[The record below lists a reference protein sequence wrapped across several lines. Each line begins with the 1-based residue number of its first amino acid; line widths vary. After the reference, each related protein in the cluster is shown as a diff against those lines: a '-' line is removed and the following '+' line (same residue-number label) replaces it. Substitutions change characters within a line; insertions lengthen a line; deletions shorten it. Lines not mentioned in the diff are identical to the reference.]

1 MDLNAQQNEK
11 WLRKR
16 KLTFI
21 AFSIQMVIIGIEYTL
36 TLLTLWLYIKG
47 MINTNSPKL
56 LYSIVS
62 VSFMLASTILMP
74 FIGRMVDKYR
84 NIKSCFLMCN
94 LLMLT
99 GNVLY
104 SIPLSPV
111 FLVAGR
117 IIAGFGGSLK
127 SVIFSETIRCY
138 PASETSSKLSV
149 LSVMYNLGCTL
160 GPGINFFFK
169 DMSFFIGRWHLLDVN
184 FPGLFM
190 GFVCIVME
198 ILTLTM
204 VHDVS
209 KEFDYKALLENNNAT
224 HTVENVI
231 FDINIE
237 DVKNIPVISYNNENI
252 LTGIGDEKSNYTED
266 SDKKNNYT
274 GDSKAHIPLS
284 SKKHTVIKILKV
296 VFLRFDSALIL
307 LTTFVIAFFFI
318 TADLWL
324 PLLVIEKMH
333 LSILEM
339 NICLFGVSGICVIM
353 LILFI
358 WKPMSHNSL
367 IILLI
372 ISLVGYCIVS
382 TGFIVLSYF
391 PFNKALNVIL
401 CIIYMVSFGGAPIIN
416 DVFFVNALSKM
427 VKSNILTFVDSIRN
441 SMFSAG
447 AFLGF
452 IFAPYM
458 FDFVLTFGTLFVL
471 VMIIIGIMFI
481 VRNKHFINPKLL
493 FQLLI

>member
-21 AFSIQMVIIGIEYTL
+21 AFSIQLIIIGIEYTL
-36 TLLTLWLYIKG
+36 TLLTLWLYIKE

-56 LYSIVS
+56 LYSVVS
-62 VSFMLASTILMP
+62 VSFMLASTIVMP
-74 FIGRMVDKYR
+74 FIGRIVDKYR
-84 NIKSCFLMCN
+84 NIKSCFLLCN

-104 SIPLSPV
+104 SIPFSPA

-117 IIAGFGGSLK
+117 IVAGFGGSLK

-149 LSVMYNLGCTL
+149 LSVMHNLGFML

-190 GFVCIVME
+190 GFVCIAME

-209 KEFDYKALLENNNAT
+209 KEFDYKALLENNDAT
-224 HTVENVI
+224 DIVEKVI
-231 FDINIE
+231 FDKNSE
-237 DVKNIPVISYNNENI
+237 DVEKIPIVRYNNESNY
-252 LTGIGDEKSNYTED
+252 TNVGDEKSNYVGDGDEKSNYT
-266 SDKKNNYT
+266 
-274 GDSKAHIPLS
+274 GDSEILLPLK
-284 SKKHTVIKILKV
+284 SKKHAVLKILKV
-296 VFLRFDSALIL
+296 LFLHFDSALIL
-307 LTTFVIAFFFI
+307 FTNFVIAFFFI
-318 TADLWL
+318 TADIWL

-339 NICLFGVSGICVIM
+339 NISFFGVSGICALM
-353 LILFI
+353 LLLFI
-358 WKPMSHNSL
+358 WKPVSDKNM

-372 ISLVGYCIVS
+372 ISLVGFCIVS

-391 PFNKALNVIL
+391 PFNKALNVVL
-401 CIIYMVSFGGAPIIN
+401 CIIYMVSFGGAPIIV
-416 DVFFVNALSKM
+416 DVFFVNTLSKM
-427 VKSNILTFVDSIRN
+427 VKSNILTFVDSIRY

-452 IFAPYM
+452 IFSPFM
-458 FDFVLTFGTLFVL
+458 FDYVITFGTMYIT
-471 VMIIIGIMFI
+471 VMIIIGIMFT

-493 FQLLI
+493 F